1 MTKKMT
7 EIIRES
13 RQSIIQI
20 ATPYYTGTGFVVNGY
35 PFLVTNEHVVTGNQK
50 VIVRG
55 TNDIPYLAEVVY
67 IDQVNDLALLKKPQ
81 AIECSGIH
89 FPERFFNLEAGMTVI
104 AMGHPF
110 GLPFSAT
117 TGIISHVGD
126 QKSSLYYIQ
135 HDAALNPGNS
145 GGPLLDE
152 EGNVIG
158 INSFTIQDGQNIGFA
173 LPSEVLKNIL
183 DECYKLDNLKSTRCS
198 YCKNLIPETE
208 ENIARDTC
216 PACGGHINFI
226 SSTPKYEP
234 QGVDRYIED
243 VIRSMGYEIELTRKG
258 PSHWMLIKGS
268 ALIEISYHEKTG
280 LISAEAYLCRIP
292 GENLASMYMFLLN
305 QNDEFGALTF
315 SIKDEFVL
323 LSFLVYDQYLQGDL
337 FLKYLDNLLQ
347 KADIADQILI
357 SRYGALPVLA

>member
-1 MTKKMT
+1 MIKKMT
-7 EIIRES
+7 DIIRES

-20 ATPYYTGTGFVVNGY
+20 ATPYYTGTGFAVNGY
-35 PFLVTNEHVVTGNQK
+35 PFLVTNEHVVSGNQK

-67 IDQVNDLALLKKPQ
+67 IDQANDLALLKKPSG
-81 AIECSGIH
+81 IECSGLN
-89 FPERFFNLEAGMTVI
+89 FPQNFDHLEEGMAVI

-117 TGIISHVGD
+117 TGIISHVGE
-126 QKSSLYYIQ
+126 QGSSLYYIQ

-152 EGNVIG
+152 EGQIIG

-173 LPSEVLKNIL
+173 LPTEVLKNIL
-183 DECYKLDNLKSTRCS
+183 DECNKLENLKSTRCPS
-198 YCKNLIPETE
+198 CKNLVAESQN
-208 ENIARDTC
+208 NIIRDYC
-216 PACGGHINFI
+216 PTCGGHVDFI
-226 SSTPKYEP
+226 SNTPKYEP

-243 VIRSMGYEIELTRKG
+243 VIQSMGYEIELTRKG

-280 LISAEAYLCRIP
+280 LISAEAYLCKIP
-292 GENLASMYMFLLN
+292 GENLSSMYLYLLS
-305 QNDEFGALTF
+305 QNDDFGALTF

-337 FLKYLDNLLQ
+337 FLKYLSNLLQ
-347 KADIADQILI
+347 KADSADEILI
-357 SRYGALPVLA
+357 SKYGALPVLV